1 MIIKTDVTP
10 EERAIIKQNAKT
22 EGKTITAYLRDRA
35 LCKSEHT
42 SNALMQCVEVLSDVG
57 RDINVLA
64 TTVIRNKIIYEEEI
78 LELLERMT
86 ALEMN
91 TANMLKEVRKHGNI
105 GK

>member
-1 MIIKTDVTP
+1 MIIKTEVTP
-10 EERAIIKQNAKT
+10 EESAVIKQNAKA

-35 LCKSEHT
+35 LGKSEHT
-42 SNALMQCVEVLSDVG
+42 IDALMQSVEVLSGVG

-64 TTVIRNKIIYEEEI
+64 TTVIKNKVIYEEEI

-86 ALEMN
+86 VLE
-91 TANMLKEVRKHGNI
+91 ANAASVLKEVRKHGNI